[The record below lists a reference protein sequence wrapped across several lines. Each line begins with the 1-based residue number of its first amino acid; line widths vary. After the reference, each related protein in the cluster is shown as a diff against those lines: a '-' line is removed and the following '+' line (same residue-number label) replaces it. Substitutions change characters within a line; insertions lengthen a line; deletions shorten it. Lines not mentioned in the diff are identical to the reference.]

1 MIQEDYEEKKN
12 LMFNRNDYSFN
23 YSYLYIL
30 FKIKSLKKIIIIILL
45 FATIK
50 ITNNNLYNYKITNFH
65 ILNKNSNFTNDTIY
79 NNDKINYNNY
89 IIPQIN
95 KTINKSNIF
104 FNELNKNNNY
114 SSYTN
119 QKTVEEN
126 ESSYIN
132 LSEISNYTF
141 KNNNYSSDIKFNYQS
156 NKDELFWRN
165 ESINFKKIQEEII
178 KYKRKFVKISFINKE
193 DFYERKNPKISIII
207 TIYNQKEFIKLIY
220 TCIQNQSIKDI
231 EIIFVDDA
239 STDGS
244 KRIIKLLMKRDKRI
258 IYLKN
263 IINKGQYYSR
273 YKGVLFSKG
282 KYIIII
288 DPDDLLLNDILTKA
302 YILGNHYNLE
312 IVHYYHI
319 KGNFTESKFL
329 KLNISGVFNNS
340 IKKIYYNCSYRYL
353 WDKLILRKTYL
364 NSIKFI
370 KEKYRNSR
378 IIIHNDEVACYAVF
392 RIANSYGI
400 LEQVGYFYNRQNK
413 KSITKQNFKPQNL
426 NGRFYSLFT
435 IMEYYFV
442 QSNNNTFEKTMGGY
456 NFFKLRIDLLY
467 KNKIKYLTEGFF
479 YINNVLNL
487 YLESKYFNKPQKNK
501 LRIFKK
507 KINQQ
512 KNLILNLTNNN
523 NFKNKSDINKTNIFL
538 F

>member
-1 MIQEDYEEKKN
+1 
-12 LMFNRNDYSFN
+12 
-23 YSYLYIL
+23 
-30 FKIKSLKKIIIIILL
+30 
-45 FATIK
+45 
-50 ITNNNLYNYKITNFH
+50 
-65 ILNKNSNFTNDTIY
+65 
-79 NNDKINYNNY
+79 
-89 IIPQIN
+89 
-95 KTINKSNIF
+95 
-104 FNELNKNNNY
+104 
-114 SSYTN
+114 
-119 QKTVEEN
+119 
-126 ESSYIN
+126 
-132 LSEISNYTF
+132 
-141 KNNNYSSDIKFNYQS
+141 
-156 NKDELFWRN
+156 
-165 ESINFKKIQEEII
+165 
-178 KYKRKFVKISFINKE
+178 
-193 DFYERKNPKISIII
+193 
-207 TIYNQKEFIKLIY
+207 
-220 TCIQNQSIKDI
+220 
-231 EIIFVDDA
+231 
-239 STDGS
+239 
-244 KRIIKLLMKRDKRI
+244 MKRDKRI

-273 YKGVLFSKG
+273 YKGILSAKG

-302 YILGNHYNLE
+302 YTLGNQYNLD

-319 KGNFTESKFL
+319 KGNFTESNFI
-329 KLNISGVFNNS
+329 KLNISGVFNNN

-364 NSIKFI
+364 KSIKFI

-413 KSITKQNFKPQNL
+413 NSITKQNFKPHNL

-435 IMEYYFV
+435 IMEYYFD

-456 NFFKLRIDLLY
+456 NFFKLRIEFLY

-487 YLESKYFNKPQKNK
+487 YLESIFFNNTQKNE
-501 LRIFKK
+501 LRKFKK
-507 KINQQ
+507 KINRQ

-523 NFKNKSDINKTNIFL
+523 NFKNKSDINKTNNFL

>member
-12 LMFNRNDYSFN
+12 LMFSNNDYSFN
-23 YSYLYIL
+23 SREYNYIYLQLLI
-30 FKIKSLKKIIIIILL
+30 KVKSLKKIIILILL

-50 ITNNNLYNYKITNFH
+50 ITNNNLYNYKISNFH
-65 ILNKNSNFTNDTIY
+65 ISNKNPSFVNDTIN
-79 NNDKINYNNY
+79 NNDKLNYNNY
-89 IIPQIN
+89 NISKIEQ
-95 KTINKSNIF
+95 TINKNNIF
-104 FNELNKNNNY
+104 FNEHNKDNNY
-114 SSYTN
+114 SSNTIPKSIEKNY
-119 QKTVEEN
+119 
-126 ESSYIN
+126 SYIN
-132 LSEISNYTF
+132 LSEISNFSF
-141 KNNNYSSDIKFNYQS
+141 KNNNLSDIQLNYLS

-165 ESINFKKIQEEII
+165 ESINFNKIKEEII
-178 KYKRKFVKISFINKE
+178 KYKRNIFKISFINKE

-288 DPDDLLLNDILTKA
+288 DPDDLLLNDILFKA
-302 YILGNHYNLE
+302 FTLGNHYNLD

-329 KLNISGVFNNS
+329 KLNIFGIFNNN
-340 IKKIYYNCSYRYL
+340 IKNIYYNCSYRYL
-353 WDKLILRKTYL
+353 WDKLILRKIYL
-364 NSIKFI
+364 KSINFI

-413 KSITKQNFKPQNL
+413 KSITKQNFMPQNI
-426 NGRFYSLFT
+426 NGRFLSLFN

-442 QSNNNTFEKTMGGY
+442 QSNNNTFEKIFGGY
-456 NFFKLRIDLLY
+456 NFFKIRIDFLY

-479 YINNVLNL
+479 YINNVLDL
-487 YLESKYFNKPQKNK
+487 YLGSKFFNKAQKK
-501 LRIFKK
+501 DIRIFKN

-512 KNLILNLTNNN
+512 KKLILNLTNNYN
-523 NFKNKSDINKTNIFL
+523 NFKK
-538 F
+538 

>member
-1 MIQEDYEEKKN
+1 MK
-12 LMFNRNDYSFN
+12 L
-23 YSYLYIL
+23 L
-30 FKIKSLKKIIIIILL
+30 KIIII
-45 FATIK
+45 
-50 ITNNNLYNYKITNFH
+50 NF
-65 ILNKNSNFTNDTIY
+65 N
-79 NNDKINYNNY
+79 
-89 IIPQIN
+89 
-95 KTINKSNIF
+95 
-104 FNELNKNNNY
+104 
-114 SSYTN
+114 
-119 QKTVEEN
+119 
-126 ESSYIN
+126 
-132 LSEISNYTF
+132 
-141 KNNNYSSDIKFNYQS
+141 
-156 NKDELFWRN
+156 
-165 ESINFKKIQEEII
+165 KIQEEII
-178 KYKRKFVKISFINKE
+178 KYKRNIFKISFINKE

-244 KRIIKLLMKRDKRI
+244 KRILKLLMKRDKRI

-273 YKGVLFSKG
+273 YKGILSAKG

-302 YILGNHYNLE
+302 YTLGNQYNLD

-319 KGNFTESKFL
+319 KGNFTESNFI
-329 KLNISGVFNNS
+329 KLNISGVFNNN

-364 NSIKFI
+364 KSIKFI

-413 KSITKQNFKPQNL
+413 NSITKQNFKPHNL

-435 IMEYYFV
+435 IMEYYFD

-456 NFFKLRIDLLY
+456 NFFKLRIEFLY

-487 YLESKYFNKPQKNK
+487 YLESKFFNKAQKNV

-523 NFKNKSDINKTNIFL
+523 NFKNKSDINKTNNFL